1 MGRQGTDWE
10 KLTAEDIP
18 NKGLL
23 SKIYNALLKVNNNK
37 MNNSI
42 EKWAKDLNRHHTK
55 DTHMEN

>member
-42 EKWAKDLNRHHTK
+42 EK
-55 DTHMEN
+55 